1 MSSVANLTSAP
12 SALPSLNL
20 HAHAH
25 KRGVHAQ
32 TIDDTGVGTA
42 AQASTG
48 AQSLFGRLLQSIEK
62 VIGVKLNTSA
72 SAAPRAGLSGSNIN
86 IKV

>member
-1 MSSVANLTSAP
+1 MSSIANLTSAP

-20 HAHAH
+20 HAHGH

-32 TIDDTGVGTA
+32 SIDDSGVGTA
-42 AQASTG
+42 AQSSTG

-62 VIGVKLNTSA
+62 VIGVKLSTA
-72 SAAPRAGLSGSNIN
+72 AGAAPRAGLSGANIN

>member
-1 MSSVANLTSAP
+1 MSSIANLP

-20 HAHAH
+20 HAHVH

-32 TIDDTGVGTA
+32 TIDDSGVGTA
-42 AQASTG
+42 AQASTET
-48 AQSLFGRLLQSIEK
+48 QSLFGRLLQSIEK
-62 VIGVKLNTSA
+62 VIGAKLNTAA
-72 SAAPRAGLSGSNIN
+72 SAAPRAGLSAANID